1 MPRNIPVFEW
11 IAPPEHAASTVA
23 YLAIAV
29 PTNHHVIG
37 TFNLRDSLAHILDTP
52 PALFTTNDR
61 SSSIQLCILSNL
73 EELGEGLAAFEVHA
87 IPCNALVC
95 DRLHLFHPEIPTD
108 SIMLKSFLESVLASY
123 FNKFL
128 GVIAATAIPAPS
140 SGVRVGAGAG
150 AGAGFFQPSATPAG
164 SPISEVS
171 DSDEE
176 EELTSTLRSFHLS
189 GPST

>member
-1 MPRNIPVFEW
+1 MPRSIPVFEW
-11 IAPPEHAASTVA
+11 SAPPEHAAGTVA

-52 PALFTTNDR
+52 PALFTTNDM

-73 EELGEGLAAFEVHA
+73 EELGEGLATFEVHA

-108 SIMLKSFLESVLASY
+108 SSMLKSFLESVLTSH

-128 GVIAATAIPAPS
+128 GVLAVTGIPAPS
-140 SGVRVGAGAG
+140 SRVGVG

-176 EELTSTLRSFHLS
+176 EELTSTLNSFHLS